1 MLAAVLAW
9 LAVCAPW
16 TNIPRDQADSAGMLA
31 HLHAYFVDGDL
42 LYDDEYRRL
51 NMSPLFAFVTD
62 EGVVSNHWPAGATW
76 VQLPGY
82 ALGVTAARVLE
93 AFGVGKASALGVT
106 AVLGLRAWAGLVLGA
121 MLWAVARLTMRAGGS
136 ARVGAMVA
144 GAYALGTPLLYY
156 ALESPLRPHLWG
168 AACVLGLVVVWHDRT
183 IAAERPLA
191 RTLLQ
196 ALLVGLAATIRPQLA
211 PLVLLPIHDAWT
223 EERRG
228 EPSLRLRRIGV
239 ALLGAAAWP
248 TVHLRTQLWIYGGGL
263 SDYAGEV
270 TLHLRH
276 FLLSPHHGALV
287 WCPVLG
293 IAAFAL
299 GRAAWRRERG
309 AVLLGVLLVH
319 QVWLDAGMRAIEVE
333 SVLGTRTW
341 AGGTGFAPRKLV
353 DVLPLTLPALLA
365 LVRDARTARA
375 ARWGPPLLVA
385 TLLAC
390 VPTALLHAAAYVDP
404 EATTGS
410 LVGSMSALIDLMALP
425 LSPARWSK
433 ALQARDLPVLV
444 PLVVTAVVTL
454 PLMLVGWRIAVGLRP
469 AKRSVR
475 LDLGLAALIGGAV
488 LAHAWLSVMQVRSDA
503 AMLDDPERMTRA
515 AAQLD
520 PRHRATVALIP
531 THHQRM
537 RALLG
542 EGAAPP

>member
-1 MLAAVLAW
+1 MLAVVLVW

-93 AFGVGKASALGVT
+93 ALGVGKASALGVA
-106 AVLGLRAWAGLVLGA
+106 AVLGLRAWAGLVVGG
-121 MLWAVARLTMRAGGS
+121 MLWAVARVTMRSGAS
-136 ARVGAMVA
+136 ARLGAVVA

-183 IAAERPLA
+183 IAADRPHA

-211 PLVLLPIHDAWT
+211 PLVLLPIHDAWSGDGSGD
-223 EERRG
+223 R
-228 EPSLRLRRIGV
+228 SLRLRRIAV
-239 ALLGAAAWP
+239 ALLGTAVWP
-248 TVHLRTQLWIYGGGL
+248 LVHLRTQLWIYGGGVT
-263 SDYAGEV
+263 DYGGEV

-276 FLLSPHHGALV
+276 FLLSPHHGALL

-293 IAAFAL
+293 IAAFAM

-309 AVLLGVLLVH
+309 SVLIGVLIVH
-319 QVWLDAGMRAIEVE
+319 QVWLDAGMRPIEVE

-353 DVLPLTLPALLA
+353 DVLPLTLPAVLA
-365 LVRDARTARA
+365 LVRDARS
-375 ARWGPPLLVA
+375 ARWGPPLLLA

-390 VPTALLHAAAYVDP
+390 IPTALLHAAAYVDP

-410 LVGSMSALIDLMALP
+410 LVGSMSALTDLMALP
-425 LSPARWSK
+425 LSPARWSD
-433 ALQARDLPVLV
+433 ALQARALPLSV

-469 AKRSVR
+469 ASRSVR
-475 LDLGLAALIGGAV
+475 LDLGLAALIVGAV

-515 AAQLD
+515 AAELD

-531 THHQRM
+531 RHHQRM
-537 RALLG
+537 RAVLG
-542 EGAAPP
+542 DDAAP